1 MWSLP
6 IRQSVRTSGGISNE
20 KPSQTENDTLI
31 ISTDSNPS
39 PGVSRVSIVA
49 SRPGFEVNGV
59 VLQIA
64 KRSAKGD
71 VTVTTRIPD
80 TTIGC
85 GPFFQRTAI
94 LQVMTNAIRV
104 LEAGT

>member
-6 IRQSVRTSGGISNE
+6 IRQSVRTSGGVSYE

-49 SRPGFEVNGV
+49 TRFGFEVNG
-59 VLQIA
+59 
-64 KRSAKGD
+64 GD
-71 VTVTTRIPD
+71 ITDRKA
-80 TTIGC
+80 IGQGRC
-85 GPFFQRTAI
+85 HRY
-94 LQVMTNAIRV
+94 NSYS
-104 LEAGT
+104 